1 MHNNFKP
8 LSLAV
13 AVAAAAVSGQAMAGA
28 FQLNEQSVSGQGT
41 SGAGRASSVNDAT
54 IVHGNPAG
62 MSFLNRAQV
71 TGGGVYLTV
80 DSDIDNA
87 SGSASGSN
95 EGDMVP
101 NTVIPFG
108 FYVQPINDNL
118 HFGLGVYAPYG
129 LITDYEG
136 QFQGRFFGD
145 RSKVEVVTVQ
155 PTISVKF
162 SDQFSA
168 GFGLT
173 YNQIDGELTAN
184 TQGGPVG
191 FFDQTGAFTPTGVAG
206 EGDIDIEGDDNAWG
220 YTLGMM
226 YKPWEH
232 TTFGF
237 AYHSEVDYDLE
248 GKARFT
254 NVRGTGSPTVV
265 PGLGPVVPVGTA
277 TQQTDADLSITLPA
291 VWDFSV
297 THELNDRWTL
307 MAGAAMTDWSEF
319 EEIRVENDVREI
331 VEAQNYEDSWQY
343 SVGTAYQLNQAWV
356 LRTGLTYD
364 ETPIKEDYRSVRV
377 PSDDRVIFSLGAGWT
392 PMEDLTVDVAYS
404 YIHETE
410 ASLSQEEENRGT
422 YEADYDNTA
431 QAFGAQVTYRF

>member
-1 MHNNFKP
+1 MIYNKVKP
-8 LSLAV
+8 LTLAV
-13 AVAAAAVSGQAMAGA
+13 AVAASALSGQAMAGA
-28 FQLNEQSVSGQGT
+28 FQLNEQGVSGQGT
-41 SGAGRASSVNDAT
+41 SNAGRASTVNDAS
-54 IVHGNPAG
+54 IVFGNPAG
-62 MSFLNRAQV
+62 MSFLDRAQI
-71 TGGGVYLTV
+71 TAGAAFLTV
-80 DSDIDNA
+80 DTDIKNA
-87 SGSASGSN
+87 DGSATGSN

-101 NTVIPFG
+101 NSVIPFG

-118 HFGLGVYAPYG
+118 HFGLGVYAPFG

-162 SDQFSA
+162 SEQFSA

-191 FFDQTGAFTPTGVAG
+191 LFDAATGAPLGGNGIAG
-206 EGDIDIEGDDNAWG
+206 EGDVDIEGDDNAWG
-220 YTLGMM
+220 YTLGAM

-237 AYHSEVDYDLE
+237 AYHSEVEYDLE

-254 NVRGTGSPTVV
+254 NVRGAQAGPF
-265 PGLGPVVPVGTA
+265 PGTIAAGTR
-277 TQQTDADLSITLPA
+277 TQAADAALSITLPA
-291 VWDFSV
+291 VWDFSA
-297 THELNDRWTL
+297 THQINDRWTV
-307 MAGAAMTDWSEF
+307 MAGAAMTNWSEF
-319 EEIRVENDVREI
+319 DELRVENDVREI

-343 SVGTAYQLNQAWV
+343 SVGTTYQLNPQWV
-356 LRTGLTYD
+356 LRTGLAYD
-364 ETPIKEDYRSVRV
+364 ETPIKDEYRSVRV
-377 PSDDRVIFSLGAGWT
+377 PSDDRIIFSLGAGWT
-392 PMEDLTVDVAYS
+392 PMPDLTVDVAYS
-404 YIHETE
+404 YIHESDAE
-410 ASLSQEEENRGT
+410 LSQEEENRGT
-422 YEADYDNTA
+422 YEADFENTA